1 VIPSSQ
7 AGCWGILPTGLR
19 MHREEIGIRGYMN
32 VFLNEVRGYRRSLL
46 GWSIGLGAIMVI
58 YAPYMSTFINDS
70 ASMRGFFSNLG
81 QASLDALG
89 INLDLIF
96 GPLGFFNYILGF
108 MTLAAGIQAL
118 SLGLRIIAEENRY
131 KATDFLLTKPASRV
145 SIYLQ
150 KLLAGAVCLLI
161 TDLVAD
167 VVSFVS
173 LSAAAGSSLPVGT
186 FVILVG
192 TMTLVQMFLFALGLL
207 IASVIPRLK
216 QTIGTGIGLTLAFY
230 LIAMVA
236 NLLGGDTLSWLTPF
250 KYYEGNYVIVH
261 DAYDAKYLL
270 AGLALT
276 VVFAVVG
283 LMVYR
288 RRDLAAS

>member
-1 VIPSSQ
+1 MNV
-7 AGCWGILPTGLR
+7 LVN
-19 MHREEIGIRGYMN
+19 EIRGY
-32 VFLNEVRGYRRSLL
+32 RKSLL
-46 GWSIGLGAIMVI
+46 GWSIGLSAIIVV
-58 YAPYMSTFINDS
+58 YAPFLSAFTSDS
-70 ASMRGFFSNLG
+70 ASMREFFSNLG
-81 QASLDALG
+81 QTSLDALG

-118 SLGLRIIAEENRY
+118 SLGLRVIAEENRY
-131 KATDFLLTKPASRV
+131 KATDFLLTKPVSRV

-150 KLLAGAVCLLI
+150 KLLAGAICLLI

-167 VVSFVS
+167 AVSFSS

-192 TMTLVQMFLFALGLL
+192 TMTLVQMFLFTLGLL
-207 IASVIPRLK
+207 IASASPRLK
-216 QTIGTGIGLTLAFY
+216 QTIGIGIGLTLAFY
-230 LIAMVA
+230 LTAMVA

-261 DAYDAKYLL
+261 DSYDMKYLL

-276 VVFAVVG
+276 AAFAIVG
-283 LMVYR
+283 LAIYR
-288 RRDLAAS
+288 RRDVAAS

>member
-1 VIPSSQ
+1 
-7 AGCWGILPTGLR
+7 
-19 MHREEIGIRGYMN
+19 
-32 VFLNEVRGYRRSLL
+32 
-46 GWSIGLGAIMVI
+46 
-58 YAPYMSTFINDS
+58 
-70 ASMRGFFSNLG
+70 
-81 QASLDALG
+81 
-89 INLDLIF
+89 
-96 GPLGFFNYILGF
+96 
-108 MTLAAGIQAL
+108 
-118 SLGLRIIAEENRY
+118 
-131 KATDFLLTKPASRV
+131 
-145 SIYLQ
+145 
-150 KLLAGAVCLLI
+150 LI

-207 IASVIPRLK
+207 IASVIPRFK

-270 AGLALT
+270 VGLALT